1 MLGPLL
7 LMVYINDLLS
17 KVLEL
22 ILFAGDTN
30 IFCSETDASYLM
42 EAVNLELKKISLV
55 LYK

>member
-7 LMVYINDLLS
+7 FMVYINDLC
-17 KVLEL
+17 KVSEL

-30 IFCSETDASYLM
+30 IVCSQTDASYLM
-42 EAVNLELKKISLV
+42 EVNLELKKISLV

>member
-7 LMVYINDLLS
+7 FMVYINDLC
-17 KVLEL
+17 KEL

-42 EAVNLELKKISLV
+42 EAVNLELKKILLV